1 MKTGEQ
7 HKGRLLV
14 FVSFFIYLGHVS
26 SLSETSS
33 GMITTNIEQH
43 I

>member
-1 MKTGEQ
+1 MKSSEQ

-14 FVSFFIYLGHVS
+14 VVSFFIYFRRIL

-33 GMITTNIEQH
+33 GNDYN
-43 I
+43 